1 MFGSAP
7 SSGESPTNWRRSLSR
22 KNIRKVRPKKFRLGY
37 DASFSRAGASRINA
51 SAVERDVL
59 IIIDPQVDF
68 CPGGALA
75 VPGGDEIVPTVN
87 QLARDFPH
95 IVLTR
100 DWHPPGTTFSSA
112 PTLAGFKTIEVDYGA
127 QTLWPDH
134 CVQGT
139 KQNGQRRPKRH

>member
-1 MFGSAP
+1 MMP
-7 SSGESPTNWRRSLSR
+7 
-22 KNIRKVRPKKFRLGY
+22 V
-37 DASFSRAGASRINA
+37 FSRAGVSRINA

-75 VPGGDEIVPTVN
+75 VRGGDEIVPTVN

>member
-7 SSGESPTNWRRSLSR
+7 SSGESPTNWRRSLR
-22 KNIRKVRPKKFRLGY
+22 VRISGRCGLKSSGSGTMPV
-37 DASFSRAGASRINA
+37 FSRAGVSRINA

-100 DWHPPGTTFSSA
+100 DWH
-112 PTLAGFKTIEVDYGA
+112 
-127 QTLWPDH
+127 
-134 CVQGT
+134 
-139 KQNGQRRPKRH
+139 

>member
-1 MFGSAP
+1 MMP
-7 SSGESPTNWRRSLSR
+7 
-22 KNIRKVRPKKFRLGY
+22 V
-37 DASFSRAGASRINA
+37 FSRAGVSRINA

-75 VPGGDEIVPTVN
+75 VPAGDEIVPTVN

-112 PTLAGFKTIEVDYGA
+112 PTLWPASRPSRSITARRRCGPTTAYKGPNKTVNAGQSGIDPPAV
-127 QTLWPDH
+127 
-134 CVQGT
+134 
-139 KQNGQRRPKRH
+139 

>member
-1 MFGSAP
+1 MMP
-7 SSGESPTNWRRSLSR
+7 
-22 KNIRKVRPKKFRLGY
+22 V
-37 DASFSRAGASRINA
+37 FSRAGVSRINA

-75 VPGGDEIVPTVN
+75 VRGGDEIVPTVN

-127 QTLWPDH
+127 PTLWPDH

-139 KQNGQRRPKRH
+139 KQTPAKAALILLQCDGGRSPNDVLSKVFENSAQRPSTRDPS